1 VGEALALRWRDVD
14 LLRATMTVRASKTMR
29 GRWIG
34 ETASP
39 SAYGHSWEVELHRD
53 NRMSDHTPEE
63 LRTFPAKER
72 WTPEESLATI
82 EQVDGFDCI
91 HGACLPFYVQTRAD
105 RVRWAN
111 CVRIAAQVFDDAVAS
126 PVVQQ
131 TARVLFSDRATYT
144 D

>member
-1 VGEALALRWRDVD
+1 MTPLQTGAGTRDPTSCQRHRPAGHALLSNDVHAPD
-14 LLRATMTVRASKTMR
+14 R
-29 GRWIG
+29 I
-34 ETASP
+34 
-39 SAYGHSWEVELHRD
+39 SAPHKVELHRD
-53 NRMSDHTPEE
+53 NRMSDYTPEE

-91 HGACLPFYVQTRAD
+91 HGACLPFYVQTRED

-111 CVRIAAQVFDDAVAS
+111 CVRVAAQVFGAAVAS

-131 TARVLFSDRATYT
+131 AARLLFADRETYT